1 MREAAAYI
9 IGEHDFKSFCG
20 NPKMKKSCVRIV
32 DKVEIVRDGGY
43 VRITV
48 HGTGFLQNMVRI
60 IAGTLIEVGLSKRLP
75 ESVKETIEAKDRQTA
90 GYTAPA
96 KGLMMI
102 KADYN

>member
-1 MREAAAYI
+1 
-9 IGEHDFKSFCG
+9 
-20 NPKMKKSCVRIV
+20 
-32 DKVEIVRDGGY
+32 
-43 VRITV
+43 
-48 HGTGFLQNMVRI
+48 MVRI

-90 GYTAPA
+90 GYTEPA